1 MTGPGRP
8 GSVDERPLGGGSAHW
23 FLREPARPRWVASSP
38 RAPWLVVGTVCI
50 GAFIGQL
57 DASIVS
63 IALPAIGR
71 DLGSSTGQVE
81 WVALSYLLTL
91 VALVAPIGRLA
102 DSVGRKL
109 LYTYGFA
116 VFAAASLGCALAAN
130 LIVLDLFRVLQAV
143 GAAMLQANSVALIA
157 VAVPRARLGRAVGV
171 QGAAQAIGLALGPAV
186 GGLLL
191 DVGSW
196 RLLFF
201 VNLPAS
207 VLGLATAWIFLPRSR
222 SLAPRRGMDWVGL
235 ALFVPA
241 VTAVMLGLSLAAQN
255 PPRWV
260 LAALAAA
267 AVASGAAFVAHARRH
282 PSPALDI
289 TLFRSHRFNAGLAT
303 GLLSYTAMFGLL
315 FTAPG
320 FLETTYGLSQGQ
332 AGLALTS
339 LPAALGLT
347 APLAGGLAD
356 RFGARRVT
364 TAGMLLA
371 TGGLLAITAE
381 PTLPVLLGA
390 FALVGVGMALFTP
403 ANNAAIMSSAPRTK
417 SGAAAG
423 ILNMTRG
430 MGTALG
436 VAAGTLVFTAAA
448 NTGDPT
454 ATTATDAAHG
464 AAVTTAVL
472 AGLTLA
478 AAVIT
483 ALPDRQPPDKATLVI
498 FHGTGAS

>member
-1 MTGPGRP
+1 MTDAVQP
-8 GSVDERPLGGGSAHW
+8 GSVDGRPLGGGSAHW

-71 DLGSSTGQVE
+71 DLGGSTSQVE

-91 VALVAPIGRLA
+91 VALVGPIGRLA

-116 VFAAASLGCALAAN
+116 VFAAASLGCALAGN
-130 LIVLDLFRVLQAV
+130 LIVLDVFRVLQAV

-171 QGAAQAIGLALGPAV
+171 QGAAQAIGLAMGPAV

-191 DVGSW
+191 EVGSW

-207 VLGLATAWIFLPRSR
+207 VLGVVTAWIFLPRSR
-222 SLAPRRGMDWVGL
+222 SLSPRQGMDWVGL

-241 VTAVMLGLSLAAQN
+241 VSAVMLCLSLAAEN
-255 PPRWV
+255 PAWWLLGG
-260 LAALAAA
+260 LATA
-267 AVASGAAFVAHARRH
+267 AVVLGAGFVVHARRQ
-282 PSPALDI
+282 PSPVLDI
-289 TLFRSHRFNAGLAT
+289 TLFRSFRFNAGLAS
-303 GLLSYTAMFGLL
+303 GMLSYTAMFGLL

-320 FLETTYGLSQGQ
+320 FLETTYGLSHGQ
-332 AGLALTS
+332 AGLALTC
-339 LPAALGLT
+339 LPAALGVT
-347 APLAGGLAD
+347 APLAGGMAD
-356 RFGARRVT
+356 RLGARRVT

-371 TGGLLAITAE
+371 TGGLLVITAE
-381 PTLPVLLGA
+381 PALPVLFGA

-403 ANNAAIMSSAPRTK
+403 ANNAAIMSSAPRAR

-448 NTGDPT
+448 GSGGPT
-454 ATTATDAAHG
+454 TITATDAARG
-464 AAVTTAVL
+464 
-472 AGLTLA
+472 
-478 AAVIT
+478 
-483 ALPDRQPPDKATLVI
+483 
-498 FHGTGAS
+498 

>member
-1 MTGPGRP
+1 MNGAAPPGP
-8 GSVDERPLGGGSAHW
+8 VDERPLGGGSAHW

-71 DLGSSTGQVE
+71 DLGGSTGQVE

-171 QGAAQAIGLALGPAV
+171 QGAAQAIALALGPAV

-241 VTAVMLGLSLAAQN
+241 VTAVMFGLSLAAEN
-255 PPRWV
+255 PASWV
-260 LAALAAA
+260 LAGLAGL
-267 AVASGAAFVAHARRH
+267 AVALSAAFVAHARRH

-289 TLFRSHRFNAGLAT
+289 TLFRSHRFTAGLAS

-332 AGLALTS
+332 AGLALTC
-339 LPAALGLT
+339 LPAALW
-347 APLAGGLAD
+347 
-356 RFGARRVT
+356 
-364 TAGMLLA
+364 
-371 TGGLLAITAE
+371 
-381 PTLPVLLGA
+381 
-390 FALVGVGMALFTP
+390 GV
-403 ANNAAIMSSAPRTK
+403 S
-417 SGAAAG
+417 
-423 ILNMTRG
+423 
-430 MGTALG
+430 
-436 VAAGTLVFTAAA
+436 
-448 NTGDPT
+448 
-454 ATTATDAAHG
+454 
-464 AAVTTAVL
+464 
-472 AGLTLA
+472 
-478 AAVIT
+478 
-483 ALPDRQPPDKATLVI
+483 
-498 FHGTGAS
+498 

>member
-1 MTGPGRP
+1 MSPRRAREPVG
-8 GSVDERPLGGGSAHW
+8 ERPLGGGSRYW
-23 FLREPARPRWVASSP
+23 FLREPARPAWVASSP
-38 RAPWLVVGTVCI
+38 RAPWLVVSTVCI

-63 IALPAIGR
+63 LALPAIGR
-71 DLGSSTGQVE
+71 DLGGSIGQVE

-116 VFAAASLGCALAAN
+116 VFAVASLGCALAGN
-130 LIVLDLFRVLQAV
+130 LLTLDLFRVLQAV
-143 GAAMLQANSVALIA
+143 GAAMLQANSLALIA
-157 VAVPRARLGRAVGV
+157 VAVPRAALGRAVGV

-191 DVGSW
+191 EVGSW

-207 VLGLATAWIFLPRSR
+207 VLGLVTAWFFLPRSR
-222 SLAPRRGMDWVGL
+222 ALAPRQPIDWVGL

-241 VTAVMLGLSLAAQN
+241 VSAIMLGLSLAVHD
-255 PPRWV
+255 PPAW
-260 LAALAAA
+260 LLIGTAAA
-267 AVASGAAFVAHARRH
+267 AVLFGAGFVVHARHHR
-282 PSPALDI
+282 SPVLDV
-289 TLFRSHRFNAGLAT
+289 TLFRSFRFTTGLIS

-320 FLETTYGLSQGQ
+320 VLETTYGLSQGQ
-332 AGLALTS
+332 AGLALTC
-339 LPAALGLT
+339 LPAALALV
-347 APLAGGLAD
+347 APFAGGLSD
-356 RFGARRVT
+356 RVGARRVT
-364 TAGMLLA
+364 AAGMLLA
-371 TGGLLAITAE
+371 TGGLLIITAA
-381 PTLPVLLGA
+381 PSLPVLLGA

-403 ANNAAIMSSAPRTK
+403 ANNAAIMGSAPPAR
-417 SGAAAG
+417 SGSAAG

-436 VAAGTLVFTAAA
+436 IAAATLIFTVAAGSDSSTAITAADAARGASITAAA
-448 NTGDPT
+448 
-454 ATTATDAAHG
+454 
-464 AAVTTAVL
+464 L
-472 AGLTLA
+472 ALLTLIA
-478 AAVIT
+478 AIIT
-483 ALPDRQPPDKATLVI
+483 ALPDRDRRHAGATG
-498 FHGTGAS
+498 FTEPS

>member
-1 MTGPGRP
+1 
-8 GSVDERPLGGGSAHW
+8 
-23 FLREPARPRWVASSP
+23 
-38 RAPWLVVGTVCI
+38 
-50 GAFIGQL
+50 
-57 DASIVS
+57 
-63 IALPAIGR
+63 
-71 DLGSSTGQVE
+71 
-81 WVALSYLLTL
+81 
-91 VALVAPIGRLA
+91 
-102 DSVGRKL
+102 
-109 LYTYGFA
+109 
-116 VFAAASLGCALAAN
+116 
-130 LIVLDLFRVLQAV
+130 
-143 GAAMLQANSVALIA
+143 MLQANSVALIA

-191 DVGSW
+191 DMGSW

-207 VLGLATAWIFLPRSR
+207 VLGLVTAWIFLPRSR

-255 PPRWV
+255 PPQWL

-267 AVASGAAFVAHARRH
+267 ALTLGAAFVTHARRH
-282 PSPALDI
+282 PSPALDL
-289 TLFRSHRFNAGLAT
+289 TLFRSHRFNAGLAS

-320 FLETTYGLSQGQ
+320 FLEATYGLTHGQ
-332 AGLALTS
+332 AGLALTC

-381 PTLPVLLGA
+381 PPLPVLLGA
-390 FALVGVGMALFTP
+390 YALVGVGMALFTP

-448 NTGDPT
+448 NTAGPT

-464 AAVTTAVL
+464 AAVTAAVL

-483 ALPDRQPPDKATLVI
+483 ASPRASASRGTVRPPGGD
-498 FHGTGAS
+498 

>member
-1 MTGPGRP
+1 MSEPDPPGP
-8 GSVDERPLGGGSAHW
+8 VDSRPLGGGSAHW

-38 RAPWLVVGTVCI
+38 RAPWMVVGTVCI

-71 DLGSSTGQVE
+71 DLGGSTGQVE

-116 VFAAASLGCALAAN
+116 VFAAASLGCALADS
-130 LIVLDLFRVLQAV
+130 LIVLDGFRVLQAV

-157 VAVPRARLGRAVGV
+157 VAVPRARLGRAIGV

-191 DVGSW
+191 EIGSW

-207 VLGLATAWIFLPRSR
+207 LLGLVTAWIFLPRSR
-222 SLAPRRGMDWVGL
+222 SLSPRHRMDWVGL

-241 VTAVMLGLSLAAQN
+241 VSAVMLGLSVATEDPA
-255 PPRWV
+255 RWV
-260 LAALAAA
+260 PVALAA
-267 AVASGAAFVAHARRH
+267 VSVLLGAGFVRHARRH

-289 TLFRSHRFNAGLAT
+289 TLFRSFRFNAGLAS

-315 FTAPG
+315 FTSPR
-320 FLETTYGLSQGQ
+320 FLEATYGLSQGA

-339 LPAALGLT
+339 LPAALALA

-356 RFGARRVT
+356 RFGARRIT

-371 TGGLLAITAE
+371 TGGLLLITTE
-381 PTLPVLLGA
+381 PALPALLGA
-390 FALVGVGMALFTP
+390 YALIGVGMALFTP
-403 ANNAAIMSSAPRTK
+403 ANNAAIMDSAPAAR

-448 NTGDPT
+448 GAGNPITISAG
-454 ATTATDAAHG
+454 DAARG
-464 AAVTTAVL
+464 AAVTAAVL
-472 AGLTLA
+472 AGLTLT

-483 ALPDRQPPDKATLVI
+483 ALPDPRRSSPAPA
-498 FHGTGAS
+498 